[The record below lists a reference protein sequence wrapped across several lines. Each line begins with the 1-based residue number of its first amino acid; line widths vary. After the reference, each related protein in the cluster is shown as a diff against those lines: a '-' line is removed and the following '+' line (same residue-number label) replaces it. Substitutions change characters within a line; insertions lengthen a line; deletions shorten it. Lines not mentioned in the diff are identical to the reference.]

1 MTRRTH
7 TIFSFLAAV
16 VVAVS
21 LQTASPLAF
30 AQQQPVPL
38 DPNKPDE
45 QLTKDEADVRIKQ
58 FREAVTGLEAQLKQ
72 GEDKFAATT
81 KKLADLQKAA
91 ADCDS
96 AFYAL
101 VNASKADVAAF
112 RQRLG
117 VLEGKVRELKALS
130 DDALAE
136 KDKQDQVR
144 ALENELNA
152 MRKEKIALLPEFYDK
167 IIFLAKEIKG
177 LYREKKTST
186 YTVGTWAENR
196 ECLWNISARN
206 EIYDDAFLWPKIWVA
221 NKNIIR
227 NPDIIYPGQE
237 FVIPAKADKTSEE
250 MKAERKY
257 WRMKR
262 GSSASATQPAPLK
275 TGVNN

>member
-1 MTRRTH
+1 MKLYHR
-7 TIFSFLAAV
+7 FYLLSVSLFLAFSTV
-16 VVAVS
+16 
-21 LQTASPLAF
+21 AF
-30 AQQQPVPL
+30 AQQATTTAL

-58 FREAVTGLEAQLKQ
+58 FRETVTGLEAQLKQ
-72 GEDKFAATT
+72 NDDKLNTAT
-81 KKLADLQKAA
+81 KKLADVQKAA

-101 VNASKADVAAF
+101 VSASKADVDAF

-130 DDALAE
+130 DDALSE

-152 MRKEKIALLPEFYDK
+152 MRKEKIALLPEFYNK
-167 IIFLAKEIKG
+167 IMTLAKEIKG
-177 LYREKKTST
+177 LYRERKTNT

-221 NKNIIR
+221 NKSIIR

-237 FVIPAKADKTSEE
+237 FQIPAKADKTSEE

-262 GSSASATQPAPLK
+262 GAATGANTPTPLK

>member
-7 TIFSFLAAV
+7 TISSFLAAV

-262 GSSASATQPAPLK
+262 GSSASAAQPAPLK